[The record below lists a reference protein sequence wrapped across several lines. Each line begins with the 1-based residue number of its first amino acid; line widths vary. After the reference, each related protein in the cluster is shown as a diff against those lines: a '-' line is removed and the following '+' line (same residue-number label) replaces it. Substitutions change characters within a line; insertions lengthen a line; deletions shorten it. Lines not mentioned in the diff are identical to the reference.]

1 MKEDLYNYYDEK
13 EERNLR
19 LNDKYN
25 KNHIKINS
33 TTMRISVLEDRTKSL
48 DKMQRLFEERLN
60 LKEEEKLAEIKN
72 IESST
77 NIINKLNKKLKNL
90 EKQIKEITAQNQIK
104 EEQNAKKIAELTAR
118 VDFLEGKPPKNPTII
133 NTNEDLNV
141 KDISLND
148 KSSNI
153 LMCDFNEILKNNNL
167 QIDEYI
173 QEKIYN
179 SNIEN
184 ENKINELLNLIQD
197 INKIVEENENKI
209 NSLNL
214 NFNKFQNDNVNIIQ
228 MISLQEEKIK
238 NVDYMFEEIKKLK
251 TKFNELA
258 SNYDDKNEEDKFT
271 KAFLNSVRIK

>member
-25 KNHIKINS
+25 KNQIKINS

-48 DKMQRLFEERLN
+48 EKMLRLFEERLN

-77 NIINKLNKKLKNL
+77 NIINKLNKKIKNL
-90 EKQIKEITAQNQIK
+90 EKQIKEITTQNQIK

-228 MISLQEEKIK
+228 MISIQEEKIK

-251 TKFNELA
+251 IKFNELA
-258 SNYDDKNEEDKFT
+258 SNFDDKNEEAKFT
-271 KAFLNSVRIK
+271 KEFLNSVRIK

>member
-1 MKEDLYNYYDEK
+1 MKEDIYNYYDEK

-25 KNHIKINS
+25 KNQIKINS

-48 DKMQRLFEERLN
+48 EKMLRLFEERLN

-77 NIINKLNKKLKNL
+77 NIINKLNKKIKNL
-90 EKQIKEITAQNQIK
+90 EKQIKEITTQNQIK
-104 EEQNAKKIAELTAR
+104 EEQNTKKIAELTAR

-133 NTNEDLNV
+133 NTNEDLNF
-141 KDISLND
+141 KDITLNE

-153 LMCDFNEILKNNNL
+153 LMCDFNEVLKNHNL

-209 NSLNL
+209 NSLNI

-228 MISLQEEKIK
+228 MISIQEEKIK

-251 TKFNELA
+251 IKFNELA
-258 SNYDDKNEEDKFT
+258 SNIDDKNEEDKFT
-271 KAFLNSVRIK
+271 KEFLNSVRIK